1 MMCSPPP
8 QLPLFL
14 YVSHP
19 PTPILYVLP
28 PPSPF
33 GFLPQK
39 IFKQNRTRQEARG
52 LGLGTR
58 GQGLLGVMVNV
69 SYFFP
74 GKVYLSLIHKMSDN
88 FVFFQFQEKNTD
100 LFYMKSRQ
108 ATHLPK
114 KWISPKKGKRKIK
127 KAMFNILEVFFFF
140 LFKGF
145 FSWRS
150 LRFPHTII
158 FRGRKKKAL
167 EKKHH
172 FYSLILFLP
181 KNSQK

>member
-127 KAMFNILEVFFFF
+127 KAMFNILEVFFFVF
-140 LFKGF
+140 FVLF
-145 FSWRS
+145 
-150 LRFPHTII
+150 
-158 FRGRKKKAL
+158 
-167 EKKHH
+167 
-172 FYSLILFLP
+172 
-181 KNSQK
+181 